1 MMIIRFGD
9 NSWDFRRSTEE
20 SELIME
26 AFFELV
32 REFDKRVSFIV
43 NKDEDCSAHFHS
55 NIEIFYVVSGCIDA
69 TVRGV
74 CRRLYAG
81 DIAIACSYEPH
92 SFTNVGKSQL
102 NVWLF
107 PAELVSAFTVQTND
121 KTFKTPFLSRCS
133 RTDEIVSN
141 MEHLRRYVDSD
152 DSLTAT
158 GYMYAILGILQEEIG
173 FVKKTDYKQSDI
185 LIQKI
190 LVYIE
195 EHFRDNLTVSDI
207 SREFGYNKDY
217 ISKIINS
224 HIHCSFKRY
233 VNLLRARNAKNLI
246 ENSDKSLDEICFL
259 SGFGCMKSFRRAFT
273 EYYDL
278 TPREYQIKRSGIR
291 SN

>member
-1 MMIIRFGD
+1 MI
-9 NSWDFRRSTEE
+9 
-20 SELIME
+20 LLME

-32 REFDKRVSFIV
+32 REFDKRVNFII
-43 NKDEDCSAHFHS
+43 NKNEDCSAHFHS

-69 TVRGV
+69 NVRGIT
-74 CRRLYAG
+74 RRLSAG

-92 SFTNVGKSQL
+92 SFTNVGRSEL
-102 NVWLF
+102 HVWLF
-107 PAELVSAFTVQTND
+107 PAELVSAFATQTND
-121 KTFKTPFLSRCS
+121 KTFKTPFLDCCP

-141 MEHLRRYVDSD
+141 MERLRQYVDSD
-152 DSLTAT
+152 NSLTAK

-173 FVKKTDYKQSDI
+173 FVKKTSFKQSDI

-190 LVYIE
+190 LMYIE
-195 EHFRDNLTVSDI
+195 EHFRDDLTVSDI

-224 HIHCSFKRY
+224 HIHCSFNRY

-278 TPREYQIKRSGIR
+278 TPREYQKKHSGIKTK
-291 SN
+291 